1 MQILAGIILLGVLIV
16 FHELGHFLF
25 AKWLGVR
32 VLVFSV
38 GFGPKIW
45 GFKRGETEYRL
56 SAIPLGGYV
65 RMFGES
71 LEEELTPEEKRIS
84 FMHQAIW
91 RKSLI
96 AFAGP
101 LFNFILP
108 IILFFLLLVG
118 TEQVFAPR
126 VGTIIK
132 DGVAE
137 KSGIKVGDLVTSVNG
152 KKVISFS
159 EVADLVAKSPNVD
172 VQFEIERKNDA
183 GAIEQVN
190 LTVRPETR
198 PSTNPL
204 EKDSSVGRIGIMPS
218 VELPMVVL
226 RDASPLALAGLL
238 NFDEIT
244 AVDGKPIKSAAS
256 LLGVLPNLRPGQRL
270 SIKRGATDTND
281 GQVVTIT
288 VPSELGYSEQAH
300 DVTLTHNW
308 ADENFPLP
316 VQVNVDKTKALLV
329 EEQALVRARLGVSS
343 ANGAINTVEKDSI
356 ADKLGL
362 SVRDRIIAVDGEKLL
377 STIQLQQAVLHDA
390 LTPHVLGVIK
400 ENGALLVSVFSL
412 PKDVVERM
420 NLNSDLVNLF
430 GLRTAQVFKSGETI
444 ERRVGLLEAVTRA
457 ATQTWE
463 IGFMTAKSL
472 WMLVT
477 MEVPA
482 SQIGGPIMLF
492 DVAQQAAQKGL
503 PYYIFIMCLLSVN
516 LGLLNLLPI
525 PALDGGH
532 LLLFGIETVQ
542 RKPLTARTRT
552 IATQIGVSILLLI
565 MAIAIF
571 NDLSRLFR

>member
-71 LEEELTPEEKRIS
+71 LEEELTPEEKKIS

-108 IILFFLLLVG
+108 IILFFFLLVG
-118 TEQVFAPR
+118 TEQVFAPQ
-126 VGTIIK
+126 VGTIVS
-132 DGVAE
+132 DGAAA
-137 KSGIKVGDLVTSVNG
+137 KAGIMVGDVVTAVNG
-152 KKVISFS
+152 KPVASFN
-159 EVADLVAKSPNVD
+159 EVADMVAKSPNVD
-172 VQFEIERKNDA
+172 LTL
-183 GAIEQVN
+183 AIKRTHTDGKVEDVAI
-190 LTVRPETR
+190 TVRPEVKTN
-198 PSTNPL
+198 PNPL
-204 EKDSSVGRIGIMPS
+204 EKDNAVGRIGIMPAVILPTVVLS
-218 VELPMVVL
+218 EQSALRGAGLESFDQIVEIDGHAIASIDALYAFLPRLKPGQTITITRKASEKDAQEERKTLVVPELPVGSQ
-226 RDASPLALAGLL
+226 A
-238 NFDEIT
+238 E
-244 AVDGKPIKSAAS
+244 KP
-256 LLGVLPNLRPGQRL
+256 
-270 SIKRGATDTND
+270 
-281 GQVVTIT
+281 VTT
-288 VPSELGYSEQAH
+288 VH
-300 DVTLTHNW
+300 
-308 ADENFPLP
+308 NFPDGIP
-316 VQVNVDKTKALLV
+316 AEVQEQVTKTQALLV
-329 EEQALVRARLGVSS
+329 EEDRLDRHRFGIAS
-343 ANGAINTVEKDSI
+343 ANGAINVVAKDSV

-362 SVRDRIIAVDGEKLL
+362 ALEDRMIAIDGEKIIA
-377 STIQLQQAVLHDA
+377 SAQLQQAIIHDA
-390 LTPHVLGVIK
+390 NRPHVLGVIK
-400 ENGALLVSVFSL
+400 KNGSLQIAVFSL
-412 PKDVVERM
+412 PKDAVEKM
-420 NLNSDLVNLF
+420 NLNSDLLNLF
-430 GLRTAQVFKSGETI
+430 GIATAQIFKPGEMIT
-444 ERRVGLLEAVTRA
+444 RTVGAIEAVQRA
-457 ATQTWE
+457 AVQTAE
-463 IGFMTAKSL
+463 IGLMTAKSL
-472 WMLVT
+472 WLLVK

-492 DVAQQAAQKGL
+492 DVAGQAAQKGL

-542 RKPLTARTRT
+542 RKPLTARTRS
-552 IATQIGVSILLLI
+552 IATQIGIAILLLI

-571 NDLSRLFR
+571 NDVARLFR